1 MYLLFVVRFMGAV
14 GSYGRIYIYGMG
26 LSPQADGQGR
36 QQGGQDSADDSTT
49 SNRKVATIHGTV
61 TYDMSIDLICQYSD
75 RSICKIGTQIT
86 KIWIYILD
94 VISNVNIRIDPFA
107 TLVPKLPKSGYIF
120 WMLYPM
126 SIFGSTHL
134 QHWYPNYQNPEYRSW
149 ETASQPF
156 PTLSDSLW
164 PSPPP

>member
-1 MYLLFVVRFMGAV
+1 MKEILKKIPVLGQLIKALELIKLPGANSFSFYDLVEMYLSFVVRFMGAV

-94 VISNVNIRIDPFA
+94 
-107 TLVPKLPKSGYIF
+107 
-120 WMLYPM
+120 
-126 SIFGSTHL
+126 
-134 QHWYPNYQNPEYRSW
+134 
-149 ETASQPF
+149 
-156 PTLSDSLW
+156 
-164 PSPPP
+164 